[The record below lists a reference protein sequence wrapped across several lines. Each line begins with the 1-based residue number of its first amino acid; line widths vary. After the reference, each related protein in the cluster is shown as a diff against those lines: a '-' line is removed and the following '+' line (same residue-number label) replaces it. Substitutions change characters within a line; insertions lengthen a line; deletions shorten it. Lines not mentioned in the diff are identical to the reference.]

1 MEVRHHHS
9 SDFTR
14 IFDILQYQAE
24 KYPNPNALN
33 AMVDGRWSNYS
44 IDTLIRYT
52 DNLSCWLIRNGY
64 DRNDRVILMPVMGS
78 PEWIII
84 DLACQQCGIVTIP
97 VHVTSTEQDLE
108 LILKESETRL
118 CICASVEV
126 NTKVHAANQRL
137 GGHVKVFHLDSTQ
150 EGYFHWQVSEPA
162 SEEHTHLQKIKN
174 SISEEDEVTM
184 LYTSGSS
191 GIPKGVPLTHKNIV
205 HNIKSILPML
215 PLEPQHRVLSFLP
228 FSHILERMACYGYL
242 AFGVSVYFSQRKE
255 TFAHDF
261 NSVKPYFCTCV
272 PRVLE
277 KMYDYMQAQ
286 LMDKNMLKRKLIAW
300 AFEIGMKYQS
310 EGHKPFFFSVQLFFA
325 RVLVLSQWRKKLG
338 GKIRY
343 MVVGAAS
350 LRPEIGRLFSAA
362 GIHIVEGYGM
372 TETAPLISIN
382 RFEPGQNRFG
392 TVGLVISGTEIK
404 IDQPDAQG
412 QGEILVKGPQVMKGY
427 YQRPDLN
434 REVFTPEG
442 WFRTGDVGRFINGRF
457 LQITDRKK
465 DIFKTSAGVY
475 IAPQPL
481 QSHFAKSLFI
491 QRCLII
497 GFQRPFVTALIV
509 PNFEVLQAWCKQEH
523 IHWTSPQFMVHNI
536 KVLARLQHEIDTLNE
551 ALANVE
557 RVRRFV
563 LCPQDWTVESGEL
576 TTSLKPIRQRIVANY
591 QNEIEK
597 MYA

>member
-24 KYPNPNALN
+24 KYPNPTALN
-33 AMVDGRWSNYS
+33 TMVDGRWSNYS
-44 IDTLIRYT
+44 IDTLIHYT

-84 DLACQQCGIVTIP
+84 DLACQQCGIVTVP
-97 VHVTSTEQDLE
+97 VHITSTEQDLE
-108 LILKESETRL
+108 LILKETDARL
-118 CICASVEV
+118 CICAGIDGT
-126 NTKVHAANQRL
+126 TKVHAANKRL

-191 GIPKGVPLTHKNIV
+191 GVPKGVPLTHKNIV

-242 AFGVSVYFSQRKE
+242 AFGVSVYFSQRKD
-255 TFAHDF
+255 TFAQDF

-286 LMDKNMLKRKLIAW
+286 LMDKSLLKRKLIAW

-310 EGHKPFFFSVQLFFA
+310 EGRKPFLFSLQLFFA

-382 RFEPGQNRFG
+382 RFEPGQNEFG
-392 TVGLVISGTEIK
+392 TVGLVISGTEVK

-412 QGEILVKGPQVMKGY
+412 QGEILVLGPQVMKGY

-434 REVFTPEG
+434 QEVFTQEG
-442 WFRTGDVGRFINGRF
+442 WFRTGDVGHFVNGRF

-481 QSHFAKSLFI
+481 QNHFAKSLFI

-497 GFQRPFVTALIV
+497 GFQRPFVAALIV
-509 PNFEVLQAWCKQEH
+509 PNFEVLEAWCTQEH

-563 LCPQDWTVESGEL
+563 LCPQDWTVEGGEL
-576 TTSLKPIRQRIVANY
+576 TASLKPIRQRIVTNY

>member
-1 MEVRHHHS
+1 MEVKHHHS

-33 AMVDGRWSNYS
+33 AWVGGRWSNYS
-44 IDTLIRYT
+44 IESLIRHT
-52 DNLSCWLIRNGY
+52 DNLSCWFIRNGY
-64 DRNDRVILMPVMGS
+64 ERNDRVILMPVMGS
-78 PEWIII
+78 PEWMII

-97 VHVTSTEQDLE
+97 VHVTSTVQDLE
-108 LILKESETRL
+108 LILKETAARL
-118 CICASVEV
+118 CICATVDLCTSV
-126 NTKVHAANQRL
+126 HDANQRL
-137 GGHVKVFHLDSTQ
+137 GGQVKVYHLDPTQ
-150 EGYFHWQVSEPA
+150 GGYFRWQVAEPA
-162 SEEHTHLQKIKN
+162 SEERALLQGIKN

-242 AFGVSVYFSQRKE
+242 AFGVSVYFSQRKD
-255 TFAHDF
+255 TFALDF
-261 NSVKPYFCTCV
+261 NLVKPYFCTCV

-286 LMDKNMLKRKLIAW
+286 LMDKSLLKRKLIAW

-310 EGHKPFFFSVQLFFA
+310 EGRMPFLFSLQLFLA

-382 RFEPGQNRFG
+382 RFEPGQNQFG
-392 TVGLVISGTEIK
+392 TVGLVISGTEVK
-404 IDQPDAQG
+404 IDQPDAHG
-412 QGEILVKGPQVMKGY
+412 QGEILVRGPQIMKGY
-427 YQRPDLN
+427 HQRPDLN
-434 REVFTPEG
+434 QEVFTPDG

-475 IAPQPL
+475 IAPQHL
-481 QSHFAKSLFI
+481 QNHFAKSLFI

-509 PNFEVLQAWCKQEH
+509 PNYEVLEAWCVQEH

-536 KVLARLQHEIDTLNE
+536 KVIARFQHEIETLNE
-551 ALANVE
+551 ALANIE

-576 TTSLKPIRQRIVANY
+576 TASLKPIRQRIVSNY